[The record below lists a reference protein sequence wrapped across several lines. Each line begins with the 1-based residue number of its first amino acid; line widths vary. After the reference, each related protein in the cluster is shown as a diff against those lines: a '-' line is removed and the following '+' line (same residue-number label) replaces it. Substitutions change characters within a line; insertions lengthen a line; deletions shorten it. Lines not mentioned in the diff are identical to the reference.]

1 LTFGGVAAFAQPA
14 RGRLLKIQLTVALFV
29 AGSLVWLLAHAWFPQ
44 IDQAVAGLPAR
55 GAIRNGTL
63 DWDGTSPARLAE
75 GPFLSLTVDLDGSGN
90 LGRSADLHVE
100 FGRTELRLGSLLG
113 YWRVPYPTGRSMI
126 LNRTEANAWWG
137 AWRTFLLIGAGALAG
152 TSLLAS
158 WVLVA
163 ILYAFGIR
171 LIAFYA
177 DRQVS
182 TLGSVRLAAAALLP
196 GSAMMGLT
204 LILYGH
210 QRLSLLGLLLAWLIH
225 WVVGWVYA
233 ALAPFW
239 LPRGS
244 GLPPPGRNPFNPRSA
259 TPRRRAPVSPF
270 NPDA

>member
-1 LTFGGVAAFAQPA
+1 MAAFAQPA

-63 DWDGTSPARLAE
+63 DWEGTSPARLAE
-75 GPFLSLTVDLDGSGN
+75 GPFLSLAVDLDGSGN

-100 FGRTELRLGSLLG
+100 FGRTELRLGSLFG

-210 QRLSLLGLLLAWLIH
+210 QRLSLLGLLLAWVIH